1 MLLERIEKIM
11 RRKKAIA
18 PAQLESISRNLF
30 SVMPLLRKRL
40 LHLDVLQTE
49 HGIPLSH
56 VQVLSMLQENG
67 SMSVSE
73 ISQQLGIAKPNITP
87 LFDRLIE
94 SGYVDRIRDTRDR
107 RVVNIIILDAGR
119 EKLLAIENSISNHVA
134 QWADELTAA
143 DFRALDESLETIHR
157 VLCLLQKK

>member
-1 MLLERIEKIM
+1 M

-73 ISQQLGIAKPNITP
+73 ISQQSWHRQAQ
-87 LFDRLIE
+87 
-94 SGYVDRIRDTRDR
+94 YYAAR
-107 RVVNIIILDAGR
+107 RP
-119 EKLLAIENSISNHVA
+119 
-134 QWADELTAA
+134 AD
-143 DFRALDESLETIHR
+143 
-157 VLCLLQKK
+157 